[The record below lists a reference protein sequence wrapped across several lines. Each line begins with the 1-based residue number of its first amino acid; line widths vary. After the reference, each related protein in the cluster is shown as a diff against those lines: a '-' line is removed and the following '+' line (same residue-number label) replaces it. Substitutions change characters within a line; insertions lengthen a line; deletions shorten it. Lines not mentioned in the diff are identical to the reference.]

1 MYVYIDIKMVLI
13 LVRNILGARSSPNPD
28 TRMLL
33 YTLDDWHQQRGW
45 HTAAANFIIQD
56 GGQNELAIDT
66 TTNAIFIFEG
76 SVWEVHAN
84 MNKTCWNLL
93 FQSLWD
99 DVYIDI
105 YQNGVDFGMKKARPI
120 GEC

>member
-1 MYVYIDIKMVLI
+1 MTKSFCKQKPRVRIYYVNDVVTIDT
-13 LVRNILGARSSPNPD
+13 SSV
-28 TRMLL
+28 
-33 YTLDDWHQQRGW
+33 GW

-76 SVWEVHAN
+76 SVWQVHVN
-84 MNKTCWNLL
+84 MNKTCLNLL